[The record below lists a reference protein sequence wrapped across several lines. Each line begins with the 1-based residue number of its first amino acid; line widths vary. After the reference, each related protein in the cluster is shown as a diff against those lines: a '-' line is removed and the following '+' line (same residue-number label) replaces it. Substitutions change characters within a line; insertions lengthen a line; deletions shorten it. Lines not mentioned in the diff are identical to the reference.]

1 MHKPHATTTRSC
13 PILHHHS
20 SLHRQLVSLP
30 RPSPRQ
36 GLCPIHHQWNQQ
48 WLSHRLRILHPAVIS
63 TNLQQEVRKGHL
75 VGPLNPSDYPFVH
88 TSSLGAVPKKH
99 CIDKWRLILDLSHPK
114 GASVNDGIARNLC
127 SLSYMKVD
135 DVVQQVLQLGR
146 GALLAKIDIE
156 SAFRNIPVHP
166 HDRHLLGMRWCNQL
180 YIDTVLPFGLRS
192 APKIFNCIADAL
204 QWIGRK
210 QGITYLEHFLD
221 DFITSGAPS
230 SEECKQNLSLLIW
243 ICDKLGLPLAIDK
256 QEGPSTC
263 LVYLGIEVDTENLEL
278 RLPLPKLL
286 RLQSTLTHW
295 ANLKCSKK
303 RNLESLVGQLH
314 DASIVVRPGRTFI
327 RRLIDLLKASHHRS
341 ANSFIRLNVEARS
354 DIMWWCRFIEHW
366 NGLSMMHQSRRN
378 SPSISLTSDAS
389 GSWGCGTFYQ
399 EKWFQYKWNHATQD
413 YHITFKELLPI
424 VISAALWGP
433 HWANQTIQCHCDNES
448 VVHIINTGTS
458 KDQAVMGLMRCLHF
472 IAARFNMLLS
482 ATHIAGSS
490 NYLAD
495 ALSRNN
501 LHLFF
506 ANYPQA
512 QPTPSRIP
520 SLLLDL
526 LVHTKPDW
534 TSPSWS
540 STFNTI
546 FTVPSQRTQYSH
558 THQASDD
565 MLLSAHSQDS
575 SHSQHQSLYSVNLPP
590 SLASNSLSTDQ
601 LNATCQLSDFSKSCI
616 LSQIPSSKTCQDSSM
631 CSGELNPKKRRKITN
646 QLNVS
651 Q

>member
-1 MHKPHATTTRSC
+1 MALSNAGPDHKYVYTADLLALQACINPTPPPLAPALSCITTPLIIDNWSAYLAPHPDRDYVQYIINGINNGFRIGFEYSTVKC
-13 PILHHHS
+13 MS
-20 SLHRQLVSLP
+20 SKSNH
-30 RPSPRQ
+30 PSA
-36 GLCPIHHQWNQQ
+36 ND
-48 WLSHRLRILHPAVIS
+48 HPAVIS

-263 LVYLGIEVDTENLEL
+263 LVFLGIEVDTANLEL

-286 RLQSTLTHW
+286 RLQSTLTHS
-295 ANLKCSKK
+295 LGQPQM
-303 RNLESLVGQLH
+303 LQEEESGISGR
-314 DASIVVRPGRTFI
+314 SI
-327 RRLIDLLKASHHRS
+327 A
-341 ANSFIRLNVEARS
+341 
-354 DIMWWCRFIEHW
+354 
-366 NGLSMMHQSRRN
+366 
-378 SPSISLTSDAS
+378 
-389 GSWGCGTFYQ
+389 
-399 EKWFQYKWNHATQD
+399 
-413 YHITFKELLPI
+413 
-424 VISAALWGP
+424 
-433 HWANQTIQCHCDNES
+433 
-448 VVHIINTGTS
+448 
-458 KDQAVMGLMRCLHF
+458 
-472 IAARFNMLLS
+472 
-482 ATHIAGSS
+482 
-490 NYLAD
+490 
-495 ALSRNN
+495 
-501 LHLFF
+501 
-506 ANYPQA
+506 
-512 QPTPSRIP
+512 
-520 SLLLDL
+520 
-526 LVHTKPDW
+526 
-534 TSPSWS
+534 
-540 STFNTI
+540 
-546 FTVPSQRTQYSH
+546 
-558 THQASDD
+558 
-565 MLLSAHSQDS
+565 
-575 SHSQHQSLYSVNLPP
+575 
-590 SLASNSLSTDQ
+590 
-601 LNATCQLSDFSKSCI
+601 
-616 LSQIPSSKTCQDSSM
+616 
-631 CSGELNPKKRRKITN
+631 
-646 QLNVS
+646 
-651 Q
+651 